1 MGEMTK
7 YNFEADH
14 TRERERG
21 ITMLIMEKCNGNT
34 YEFAYEGKKA
44 QK

>member
-1 MGEMTK
+1 MKRE
-7 YNFEADH
+7 
-14 TRERERG
+14 RERERG